1 MNNICVSNISPTT
14 NAIELLVEKID
25 ANLECQQL
33 RDGYIKMNNNT
44 EFKFLMDEQRNFF
57 CNIKFTVFM
66 GCSGLFWSE
75 FGLQVN
81 NKPPVPISF
90 FGKSYLPTA
99 TLLDVERKA
108 LHGMNRDF
116 EYDSLRLMFKYVDKI
131 RVPDEDIKFEDV
143 LKVKMRLKFEM
154 DLAVSPDTKVK
165 KKPIKKDKKKGIV
178 KEPTMLSLKYVD
190 MEHASGDGPVEEI
203 HKEFGFF
210 YETNGKVVRREKNGK
225 LYSGKMLQM
234 VDELL
239 EECDYV
245 ALDYP
250 VEYPGAIEIT
260 NYIIQQGLVKSLDT
274 EDVFKDY
281 KNIFNRYSVEKF
293 RQCNAAKKS
302 NVKPQSAPK
311 DYDVCSLPLLAHEY
325 EINLG
330 ALQMNESS
338 TKVVQLVFHG
348 NNLAAALRC
357 DTMIPGMQL
366 SFLQTSETDNQY
378 KIVSYENTSSGS
390 NCKYQNRD
398 QRKKILTFDE
408 RCSMIKRSHS
418 FDFTTAKVYDGKGRV
433 RADINRHYTEL
444 MKIKPQSLKEPKSPF
459 LHSEIFQNH
468 AIEDTKLFQFQIAFT
483 PTTLHYEDHTEF
495 DEYIYLDVS
504 IIEGFDSLLFSS
516 CVLFYLQIHLGPT
529 IPIKIT
535 ASLLHE
541 SPGTENLTEVI

>member
-14 NAIELLVEKID
+14 NAIELFVEKMD
-25 ANLECQQL
+25 PKLECQQL
-33 RDGYIKMNNNT
+33 RDGYIKMNNKT

-57 CNIKFTVFM
+57 CNIKFTIFM
-66 GCSGLFWSE
+66 GCAGLFWSE

-81 NKPPVPISF
+81 NKPPFPISF
-90 FGKSYLPTA
+90 FGKTLIPTA

-108 LHGMNRDF
+108 LHRMNRDF

-143 LKVKMRLKFEM
+143 LKVKMRLKLQM
-154 DLAVSPDTKVK
+154 DLAVSPDTKNK
-165 KKPIKKDKKKGIV
+165 KKPIKKDKKKGLV
-178 KEPTMLSLKYVD
+178 KESTMLSLKNVD
-190 MEHASGDGPVEEI
+190 MEHASGDGPFEEI
-203 HKEFGFF
+203 PKEFGFF
-210 YETNGKVVRREKNGK
+210 YETNGKVVRKENSEK

-234 VDELL
+234 VDEVL

-250 VEYPGAIEIT
+250 DEYPGAIEIT

-281 KNIFNRYSVEKF
+281 KNIFNHYSVEKF

-302 NVKPQSAPK
+302 NVKPQSATI

-330 ALQMNESS
+330 EIQTNELT

-366 SFLQTSETDNQY
+366 SFLQTSETDNLY
-378 KIVSYENTSSGS
+378 KIVSYESLSPGS

-418 FDFTTAKVYDGKGRV
+418 FDFTTAKVYDEKARV
-433 RADINRHYTEL
+433 RSDINRHYTEL
-444 MKIKPQSLKEPKSPF
+444 MKTKAQSLIQPKSPF
-459 LHSEIFQNH
+459 LHSEIFQKH
-468 AIEDTKLFQFQIAFT
+468 AFNDIKLFQFQIAFK
-483 PTTLHYEDHTEF
+483 PTTLHYDEHTEF

-504 IIEGFDSLLFSS
+504 IVGDFNLSLTLFNT
-516 CVLFYLQIHLGPT
+516 CLFHL
-529 IPIKIT
+529 
-535 ASLLHE
+535 
-541 SPGTENLTEVI
+541 